1 MKPWQIA
8 VFIILIIT
16 CLGIISFFYPED
28 GITLAEH
35 SINFPSIEKVLSDPD
50 ADIPDLPGD
59 SLLNDPRIPAPT
71 LFNRKK
77 REAIIAEIVREDSL
91 KQQALIEEQ
100 LDTLI
105 QIKETLAQAGHF
117 YLPNNDVTFFDKFF
131 AKAAAARSK
140 DEVLRVLHYGDS
152 QIEMDRISGNLRAY
166 FQSKFGGGGPGLV
179 PAIQTVASYAVS
191 QSASGAFT
199 LYSSYGEGSRARGN
213 YGLMLKC
220 YRLTG
225 SGSFTANASSSKR
238 SDSRVKRFSRVT
250 LLYNDHDG
258 KFRATLSDRKHGYD
272 STCTSAGGGIHAMRW
287 QTDSSTTSLRLNMQ
301 GTADIYG
308 IMIDNGPGVSVDNI
322 PLRSSSGDQ
331 FTLVTDSILRKC
343 YQNSNVGMIILQ
355 FGGNSV
361 PAIYSTAAINKYCAS
376 MQNQIRRI
384 KSACPNATLMFIGP
398 SDMSH
403 SYGGSLQTYK
413 LLPAMIDSLRNMCLR
428 NNVAYWDLYEVM
440 GGRNS
445 MVAWVKKGWAG
456 PDYVHFTPTG
466 ANYVGKTLSENFA
479 TLYEL
484 YCTRRKVGSQ
494 QFDNLWDAAQN

>member
-8 VFIILIIT
+8 VFIFLIVT
-16 CLGIISFFYPED
+16 CLGIISLFFPKD
-28 GITLAEH
+28 GIRLAGH
-35 SINFPSIEKVLSDPD
+35 SVNFPSIEQVLSDPD

-71 LFNRKK
+71 LFNRKE
-77 REAIIAEIVREDSL
+77 REAIIAEIIKEDSIR
-91 KQQALIEEQ
+91 KQLLEEQ
-100 LDTLI
+100 QDTLI
-105 QIKETLAQAGHF
+105 QLTETLAQAGHF
-117 YLPNNDVTFFDKFF
+117 YLPNNDITYFDKFF
-131 AKAAAARSK
+131 AKAASAKSR
-140 DEVLRVLHYGDS
+140 DEVVRVLHYGDS
-152 QIEMDRISGNLRAY
+152 QIEMDRISGNLRTY
-166 FQSKFGGGGPGLV
+166 FQTKFGGGGPGLV

-213 YGLMLKC
+213 YGFMLKC

-225 SGSFTANASSSKR
+225 NGTFNAYASTSKR
-238 SDSRVKRFSRVT
+238 SDSRVKKFSRVT
-250 LLYNDHDG
+250 LLYNDHNG
-258 KFRATLSDRKHGYD
+258 KFRATLTDRKHGYD
-272 STCTSAGGGIHAMRW
+272 STCNSAGAGIHAMQW
-287 QTDSSTTSLRLNMQ
+287 QTDSATASLRINMQ

-343 YQNSNVGMIILQ
+343 YQNSNVGLIIMQ

-361 PAIYSTAAINKYCAS
+361 PAIYSTASINKYCNV
-376 MQNQIRRI
+376 MQTQIRRV
-384 KSACPNATLMFIGP
+384 KNACPGATLLFIGP

-413 LLPAMIDSLRNMCLR
+413 MLPAMIDSLRNMCLR

-445 MVAWVKKGWAG
+445 MVAWVRKGWAG

-479 TLYEL
+479 TLYDL
-484 YCTRRKVGSQ
+484 YATRRRIS
-494 QFDNLWDAAQN
+494 N